1 MEDTISDLDEVLHYA
16 RVSAETLARLEKIW
30 PHSGWES
37 TGNHVV
43 YRNTL
48 WLQVS
53 SESERRVYWVLV
65 EDSDDVVRVWDLG
78 EIPDLV

>member
-1 MEDTISDLDEVLHYA
+1 MEDTISDMDEVLHYA
-16 RVSAETLARLEKIW
+16 RVADETLARLEKVW
-30 PHSGWES
+30 PHSGWKA

-53 SESERRVYWVLV
+53 SESERRVYWVWA